1 MDIVGYA
8 DRLSAAPGDVVR
20 FMVSTIAPRYEAS
33 IVRLIHGDTQQ
44 PGPGYKD
51 EPTPSTVDGQYV
63 GREQAIHIGSHVV
76 VADTP
81 ALRLTGSL
89 ALHAWV
95 YPTTPGGGAQGIITK
110 WSAADDRGYGLMLD
124 ATGALALWLGG
135 GPGQAVQLSTGVPLR
150 ASAWYSVAAS
160 LDASLDAA
168 SGEVLLVQVS
178 RPAWP
183 DDASAAQVRHLTE
196 ARSSP
201 TLAPLIIAG
210 HAVDASGT
218 LVSAHFNGKIDA
230 PRVFGRALSP
240 AELNALAG
248 PDMLPADLAAN
259 ALAAWDF
266 SRGISSTDVFDAS
279 PHGLHGHT
287 VNMPMR
293 ADVVYFEA
301 PQGGAVFA
309 VGSITWCGC
318 LSQDNYHN
326 SVSRMTENVLRRFL
340 LSP

>member
-81 ALRLTGSL
+81 ALRLNGSL
-89 ALHAWV
+89 ALH
-95 YPTTPGGGAQGIITK
+95 
-110 WSAADDRGYGLMLD
+110 
-124 ATGALALWLGG
+124 
-135 GPGQAVQLSTGVPLR
+135 
-150 ASAWYSVAAS
+150 
-160 LDASLDAA
+160 
-168 SGEVLLVQVS
+168 
-178 RPAWP
+178 
-183 DDASAAQVRHLTE
+183 
-196 ARSSP
+196 
-201 TLAPLIIAG
+201 
-210 HAVDASGT
+210 
-218 LVSAHFNGKIDA
+218 
-230 PRVFGRALSP
+230 
-240 AELNALAG
+240 
-248 PDMLPADLAAN
+248 
-259 ALAAWDF
+259 
-266 SRGISSTDVFDAS
+266 
-279 PHGLHGHT
+279 
-287 VNMPMR
+287 

-318 LSQDNYHN
+318 LSQDNYN
-326 SVSRMTENVLRRFL
+326 NNVSRMTENVLRRFL
-340 LSP
+340 LPP